1 MDRFAFLACQPYLL
15 PPHRTDDGAARDT
28 RARRSAVARGRDTAG
43 GPTDKSHDAPC
54 GVHRSGASS
63 FACCASFHF
72 SQAEQYAPSVSPD
85 AKGSPTGAWERP
97 DIVGAATDDALHLA
111 FARTDSN
118 PDQAQLTCELTVR
131 ERHSSSS
138 PPSGGCVD
146 VILDGARFE
155 LDMRQCRAV
164 VEGFPPGNSSDEG
177 SECGSMKHNDD
188 DDDAP
193 GGRVDVI
200 LDGARFELDMRQCRA
215 VVEGFPPGSSSDEG
229 SECGSMKR
237 DDDCADDCKPP
248 PYVSCVFSHVTLNLY
263 RPRGTTGGAKER
275 DAVRA
280 MRRALERAR
289 AVAWSDGQ
297 SDVSPATDERESR
310 RANWTTS
317 TPPQWRVGAGILC
330 DAVLGAV
337 PVGEEGSALT
347 DAASALAYAAAR
359 GRGREWSRRRAN
371 PGDAAL

>member
-15 PPHRTDDGAARDT
+15 PPHRTDDGDARDA
-28 RARRSAVARGRDTAG
+28 RARRSAVAHGRDTAG
-43 GPTDKSHDAPC
+43 GPTDDDDAPC
-54 GVHRSGASS
+54 GVHRSEA

-72 SQAEQYAPSVSPD
+72 SQADQYAPSVSPD

-97 DIVGAATDDALHLA
+97 DIVGAAADDALHLA
-111 FARTDSN
+111 FSRTDSN

-131 ERHSSSS
+131 E
-138 PPSGGCVD
+138 G
-146 VILDGARFE
+146 
-155 LDMRQCRAV
+155 
-164 VEGFPPGNSSDEG
+164 
-177 SECGSMKHNDD
+177 K
-188 DDDAP
+188 DDAP
-193 GGRVDVI
+193 GGRVDVT

-229 SECGSMKR
+229 SECGSMMKR
-237 DDDCADDCKPP
+237 EEEDARPP

-289 AVAWSDGQ
+289 AVAWSDWKLINA
-297 SDVSPATDERESR
+297 SSPTKRDSR
-310 RANWTTS
+310 WANWT

-330 DAVLGAV
+330 DAVLGVV

-347 DAASALAYAAAR
+347 DAASALAYALAAAR
-359 GRGREWSRRRAN
+359 GRSGVEATRRRAN

>member
-15 PPHRTDDGAARDT
+15 PPHRADDGDT
-28 RARRSAVARGRDTAG
+28 RARRSAVAHGRDTAG
-43 GPTDKSHDAPC
+43 GPTDDDDDDDAPR
-54 GVHRSGASS
+54 GVHRSEA

-97 DIVGAATDDALHLA
+97 DIVGAAADDALHLA
-111 FARTDSN
+111 FSRTDSN

-131 ERHSSSS
+131 EGKGHR
-138 PPSGGCVD
+138 
-146 VILDGARFE
+146 
-155 LDMRQCRAV
+155 
-164 VEGFPPGNSSDEG
+164 EGDDDDDD
-177 SECGSMKHNDD
+177 DD

-229 SECGSMKR
+229 SECGSMKKHDDE
-237 DDDCADDCKPP
+237 DDDDDARPP

-289 AVAWSDGQ
+289 AVAWSDWKINA
-297 SDVSPATDERESR
+297 SPAKWDSR
-310 RANWTTS
+310 WGGWT

-330 DAVLGAV
+330 DAVLGVV

-359 GRGREWSRRRAN
+359 GRRREATRRRAN

>member
-1 MDRFAFLACQPYLL
+1 M
-15 PPHRTDDGAARDT
+15 GA
-28 RARRSAVARGRDTAG
+28 
-43 GPTDKSHDAPC
+43 
-54 GVHRSGASS
+54 S

-188 DDDAP
+188 DDDDAT
-193 GGRVDVI
+193 R
-200 LDGARFELDMRQCRA
+200 
-215 VVEGFPPGSSSDEG
+215 
-229 SECGSMKR
+229 
-237 DDDCADDCKPP
+237 PP

-289 AVAWSDGQ
+289 AVAWSDAD
-297 SDVSPATDERESR
+297 SSNVFPATSR
-310 RANWTTS
+310 RDPRRACWT

-330 DAVLGAV
+330 DAVLGVV
-337 PVGEEGSALT
+337 PAGEDGSALP

-359 GRGREWSRRRAN
+359 GGGGEATRRDVI
-371 PGDAAL
+371 PGDAAM

>member
-28 RARRSAVARGRDTAG
+28 RARRSAVAHGRDTAG
-43 GPTDKSHDAPC
+43 GPTDESHDAPC
-54 GVHRSGASS
+54 GVHRLGAS

-97 DIVGAATDDALHLA
+97 DIVGAAADDALHLA

-131 ERHSSSS
+131 EGKGHRE
-138 PPSGGCVD
+138 D
-146 VILDGARFE
+146 
-155 LDMRQCRAV
+155 
-164 VEGFPPGNSSDEG
+164 
-177 SECGSMKHNDD
+177 DD

-275 DAVRA
+275 EAVRA

-289 AVAWSDGQ
+289 AVAWSDADS
-297 SDVSPATDERESR
+297 SDVFPATSR
-310 RANWTTS
+310 RYPRRACWT

-330 DAVLGAV
+330 DAVLGVV
-337 PVGEEGSALT
+337 PAGEEGSALT

-359 GRGREWSRRRAN
+359 GRGGEATRRDVI
-371 PGDAAL
+371 PGDAAM

>member
-1 MDRFAFLACQPYLL
+1 M
-15 PPHRTDDGAARDT
+15 GA
-28 RARRSAVARGRDTAG
+28 
-43 GPTDKSHDAPC
+43 
-54 GVHRSGASS
+54 S

-138 PPSGGCVD
+138 SSPPPPGGC
-146 VILDGARFE
+146 
-155 LDMRQCRAV
+155 
-164 VEGFPPGNSSDEG
+164 
-177 SECGSMKHNDD
+177 
-188 DDDAP
+188 
-193 GGRVDVI
+193 VDVI

-263 RPRGTTGGAKER
+263 RPRGMTGGAKER

-310 RANWTTS
+310 RACRT

-330 DAVLGAV
+330 DAVLGVV
-337 PVGEEGSALT
+337 PAGEEGSALT

-359 GRGREWSRRRAN
+359 GRGGEATRRDVS
-371 PGDAAL
+371 PGDAAM

>member
-131 ERHSSSS
+131 ERHSS
-138 PPSGGCVD
+138 
-146 VILDGARFE
+146 
-155 LDMRQCRAV
+155 
-164 VEGFPPGNSSDEG
+164 
-177 SECGSMKHNDD
+177 
-188 DDDAP
+188 
-193 GGRVDVI
+193 
-200 LDGARFELDMRQCRA
+200 
-215 VVEGFPPGSSSDEG
+215 
-229 SECGSMKR
+229 
-237 DDDCADDCKPP
+237 
-248 PYVSCVFSHVTLNLY
+248 
-263 RPRGTTGGAKER
+263 
-275 DAVRA
+275 
-280 MRRALERAR
+280 
-289 AVAWSDGQ
+289 
-297 SDVSPATDERESR
+297 
-310 RANWTTS
+310 
-317 TPPQWRVGAGILC
+317 
-330 DAVLGAV
+330 
-337 PVGEEGSALT
+337 
-347 DAASALAYAAAR
+347 
-359 GRGREWSRRRAN
+359 
-371 PGDAAL
+371 

>member
-28 RARRSAVARGRDTAG
+28 RARRSAVARSRDTAG

-138 PPSGGCVD
+138 SPPPPGGCVD

-177 SECGSMKHNDD
+177 SECRSMKHNDD
-188 DDDAP
+188 DDDDAT
-193 GGRVDVI
+193 R
-200 LDGARFELDMRQCRA
+200 
-215 VVEGFPPGSSSDEG
+215 
-229 SECGSMKR
+229 
-237 DDDCADDCKPP
+237 PP

-263 RPRGTTGGAKER
+263 RPRGTTGGRRRGTPCARCAARWSAPGPSRGQIGNRTFPRRRMSGNR
-275 DAVRA
+275 DGRTG
-280 MRRALERAR
+280 RLPR
-289 AVAWSDGQ
+289 SG
-297 SDVSPATDERESR
+297 
-310 RANWTTS
+310 
-317 TPPQWRVGAGILC
+317 
-330 DAVLGAV
+330 
-337 PVGEEGSALT
+337 
-347 DAASALAYAAAR
+347 ASAPASSATRCSGWCPSGRKGAR
-359 GRGREWSRRRAN
+359 
-371 PGDAAL
+371 

>member
-15 PPHRTDDGAARDT
+15 PSHRTDDGAARDT
-28 RARRSAVARGRDTAG
+28 RARRSALAHGRDTAG
-43 GPTDKSHDAPC
+43 GPTDESYDAPC

-85 AKGSPTGAWERP
+85 AEGSPTGARERP
-97 DIVGAATDDALHLA
+97 DVVGAATDDALHLA
-111 FARTDSN
+111 FARADSN

-131 ERHSSSS
+131 ERRSSSS
-138 PPSGGCVD
+138 PGGRVD

-177 SECGSMKHNDD
+177 SECGSMKHDDD
-188 DDDAP
+188 DDDA
-193 GGRVDVI
+193 R
-200 LDGARFELDMRQCRA
+200 
-215 VVEGFPPGSSSDEG
+215 
-229 SECGSMKR
+229 
-237 DDDCADDCKPP
+237 PP

-263 RPRGTTGGAKER
+263 RPRGTTGGTKER

-310 RANWTTS
+310 RANWTT
-317 TPPQWRVGAGILC
+317 PPQWRVGAGILC

-337 PVGEEGSALT
+337 PGGEEGSALT

-359 GRGREWSRRRAN
+359 GRGREAARRRAN

>member
-177 SECGSMKHNDD
+177 SECGSMKHDDDD
-188 DDDAP
+188 DDDAT
-193 GGRVDVI
+193 R
-200 LDGARFELDMRQCRA
+200 
-215 VVEGFPPGSSSDEG
+215 
-229 SECGSMKR
+229 
-237 DDDCADDCKPP
+237 PP

-359 GRGREWSRRRAN
+359 GRGREWGSRRRAN

>member
-15 PPHRTDDGAARDT
+15 PPHRADDGDT
-28 RARRSAVARGRDTAG
+28 RARRSAVAHGRDTAG
-43 GPTDKSHDAPC
+43 GPTGDDDDAPR
-54 GVHRSGASS
+54 GVHRSEA

-97 DIVGAATDDALHLA
+97 DIVGAAADDALHLA

-131 ERHSSSS
+131 EGKGHRE
-138 PPSGGCVD
+138 D
-146 VILDGARFE
+146 
-155 LDMRQCRAV
+155 
-164 VEGFPPGNSSDEG
+164 
-177 SECGSMKHNDD
+177 DD

-289 AVAWSDGQ
+289 AVAWSDADS
-297 SDVSPATDERESR
+297 SDVFPVQTSRRDSR
-310 RANWTTS
+310 RACWT

-330 DAVLGAV
+330 DAVLGVVA
-337 PVGEEGSALT
+337 VGEEGSALT

-359 GRGREWSRRRAN
+359 GRRHEATRRRAN

>member
-131 ERHSSSS
+131 ERRSSSSSS
-138 PPSGGCVD
+138 PPPPGGCVD

-177 SECGSMKHNDD
+177 SECGSM
-188 DDDAP
+188 
-193 GGRVDVI
+193 
-200 LDGARFELDMRQCRA
+200 
-215 VVEGFPPGSSSDEG
+215 
-229 SECGSMKR
+229 
-237 DDDCADDCKPP
+237 
-248 PYVSCVFSHVTLNLY
+248 
-263 RPRGTTGGAKER
+263 RPR
-275 DAVRA
+275 
-280 MRRALERAR
+280 
-289 AVAWSDGQ
+289 
-297 SDVSPATDERESR
+297 
-310 RANWTTS
+310 
-317 TPPQWRVGAGILC
+317 
-330 DAVLGAV
+330 
-337 PVGEEGSALT
+337 
-347 DAASALAYAAAR
+347 
-359 GRGREWSRRRAN
+359 
-371 PGDAAL
+371 

>member
-138 PPSGGCVD
+138 PPSGGC
-146 VILDGARFE
+146 
-155 LDMRQCRAV
+155 
-164 VEGFPPGNSSDEG
+164 
-177 SECGSMKHNDD
+177 
-188 DDDAP
+188 
-193 GGRVDVI
+193 VDVI

>member
-1 MDRFAFLACQPYLL
+1 M
-15 PPHRTDDGAARDT
+15 GA
-28 RARRSAVARGRDTAG
+28 
-43 GPTDKSHDAPC
+43 
-54 GVHRSGASS
+54 S

-97 DIVGAATDDALHLA
+97 DIVGAAADDALHLA

-131 ERHSSSS
+131 EGKGHRE
-138 PPSGGCVD
+138 D
-146 VILDGARFE
+146 DYA
-155 LDMRQCRAV
+155 
-164 VEGFPPGNSSDEG
+164 
-177 SECGSMKHNDD
+177 DD

-289 AVAWSDGQ
+289 AVAWSGWKINA
-297 SDVSPATDERESR
+297 SPATKRDSR
-310 RANWTTS
+310 WAAGWT

-330 DAVLGAV
+330 DAVLGVV

-359 GRGREWSRRRAN
+359 GRGGEATRRDVS
-371 PGDAAL
+371 PGDAAM